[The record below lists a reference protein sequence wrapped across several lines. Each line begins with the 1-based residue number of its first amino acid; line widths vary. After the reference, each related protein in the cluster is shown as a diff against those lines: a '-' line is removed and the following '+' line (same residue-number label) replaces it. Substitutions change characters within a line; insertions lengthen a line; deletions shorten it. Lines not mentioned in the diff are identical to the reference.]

1 MNQDAAAIV
10 KAFDQCLDYTYGRE
24 LGRDNPHKSD
34 IETAQRWVAA
44 GADLVLCVMVFTQQM
59 AWMHEKYLRS
69 GHLRDRALIPHSLK
83 VFDENIAA
91 AIRLVKAGG
100 VDDTEKAYSLWRSRV
115 KGWQR
120 NPRLWRTESWGP
132 AYRDRLP
139 SAQIDAFRAV

>member
-1 MNQDAAAIV
+1 M
-10 KAFDQCLDYTYGRE
+10 
-24 LGRDNPHKSD
+24 
-34 IETAQRWVAA
+34 AA

-120 NPRLWRTESWGP
+120 NPRLWRTEFVGACLQRQVAECP
-132 AYRDRLP
+132 NRCFP
-139 SAQIDAFRAV
+139 SCLVAPVEPSKFISHRQHPSGG